1 MNKIVGI
8 LCIVNLGKCLINDNN
23 KTMSRNNGIFLEF
36 SPKYE
41 TIFCFHNLHYSNGNK
56 ISLEKVIEK

>member
-41 TIFCFHNLHYSNGNK
+41 TIFCSFTIFIIRMAIKYP
-56 ISLEKVIEK
+56 